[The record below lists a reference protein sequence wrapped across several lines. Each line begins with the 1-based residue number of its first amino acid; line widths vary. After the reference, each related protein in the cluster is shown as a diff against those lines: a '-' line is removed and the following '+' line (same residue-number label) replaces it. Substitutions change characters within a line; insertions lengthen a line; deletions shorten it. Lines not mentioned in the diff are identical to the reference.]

1 MNTSFL
7 FYYLFIF
14 YFVLNCVY
22 LCVSQDSCVR
32 QAVKCVKMAK
42 LVTLQLHFLNHGQ
55 ELRVINL
62 RPAELQSAIVSLPRC
77 YQVLPQTHS
86 ISVII

>member
-1 MNTSFL
+1 M
-7 FYYLFIF
+7 
-14 YFVLNCVY
+14 
-22 LCVSQDSCVR
+22 R

-62 RPAELQSAIVSLPRC
+62 KPSELQSAIVSLPRC
-77 YQVLPQTHS
+77 YQVLEKHTP
-86 ISVII
+86 SVSYDRNVIYYILKLIYKMCI